1 MEWNQASSREDTVT
15 EPVPLYGEI
24 IRIGAVKLDGDLN
37 ETAQYHSCVMPK
49 FYKKMN
55 SIVGRV
61 TGLRNVSIKT
71 GIPFPEAYAQF
82 LSWCG
87 EELVMLAWGSE
98 DKKVL
103 EANLA
108 VHGMSAEQM
117 PEIYD
122 LQLIFANKIACDGR
136 QYGIMAALEYFGLP
150 AELQAH
156 NALNDAIYAARIGKC
171 MEFDRYLDSYDEM
184 IREIAER
191 KSERYV
197 KCFHNIGSIKE
208 AMSSKRITMCI
219 CPKCRRIMKRK
230 KYAYLKKDVAITVA
244 ECKEHGGF
252 YVRIK
257 MTRCPDGSYSVTR
270 KMKPL
275 SADNHR
281 LYEKCKENVKK
292 DEKSAVNL

>member
-1 MEWNQASSREDTVT
+1 MMIN

-24 IRIGAVKLDGDLN
+24 IRIGAVKLDSELK
-37 ETAQYHSCVMPK
+37 ETAQYHCCVMPTYYTK
-49 FYKKMN
+49 LN

-61 TGLRNVSIKT
+61 TGLRNVSIRT
-71 GIPFPEAYAQF
+71 GILFPEAYADF
-82 LSWCG
+82 MCWCG
-87 EELVMLAWGSE
+87 EDFVMLAWGSE
-98 DKKVL
+98 DKKIL

-108 VHGMSAEQM
+108 VHGMSGEQL

-122 LQLIFANKIACDGR
+122 LQLIFANKTVCDGR
-136 QYGIMAALEYFGLP
+136 QYSIMAALEFFGLP

-156 NALNDAIYAARIGKC
+156 NALNDAIYAARIGQC
-171 MEFDRYLDSYDEM
+171 MTFDRYIDSYDEM
-184 IREIAER
+184 LREIAER

-219 CPKCRRIMKRK
+219 CPKCRRIMKRR
-230 KYAYLKKDVAITVA
+230 KYAYLRKNVAITVA
-244 ECKEHGGF
+244 ECKEHGEV

-270 KMKPL
+270 MMKPITE
-275 SADNHR
+275 DNR
-281 LYEKCKENVKK
+281 KLYEKCSENMKNSGK
-292 DEKSAVNL
+292 QTVNL